1 MYNVSYRLHLI
12 MVYLKVLCEN
22 FQDDHLVVLA
32 TLVLSWVELI
42 FQTVKI
48 SHCPFQIVVDDT
60 TKVIPYHLHNKLD
73 LFLFQNEIYENGIL
87 NAIYFLSYKRTLNV
101 MLKISFNSN
110 TFMTS

>member
-1 MYNVSYRLHLI
+1 

-60 TKVIPYHLHNKLD
+60 TKVIPYHLHNKLG
-73 LFLFQNEIYENGIL
+73 LFLLQNEIYQPVIGI
-87 NAIYFLSYKRTLNV
+87 NAPRNISKNFFLR
-101 MLKISFNSN
+101 LKCL
-110 TFMTS
+110 

>member
-1 MYNVSYRLHLI
+1 

-60 TKVIPYHLHNKLD
+60 TKVIPYHLHNKLG
-73 LFLFQNEIYENGIL
+73 LFLLQNEIYQIGIL
-87 NAIYFLSYKRTLNV
+87 NDNFFYFIKQLYNA

-110 TFMTS
+110 TFMAS

>member
-1 MYNVSYRLHLI
+1 

-87 NAIYFLSYKRTLNV
+87 NAIYFLSYKRTLNCDV
-101 MLKISFNSN
+101 EDF
-110 TFMTS
+110 FQF